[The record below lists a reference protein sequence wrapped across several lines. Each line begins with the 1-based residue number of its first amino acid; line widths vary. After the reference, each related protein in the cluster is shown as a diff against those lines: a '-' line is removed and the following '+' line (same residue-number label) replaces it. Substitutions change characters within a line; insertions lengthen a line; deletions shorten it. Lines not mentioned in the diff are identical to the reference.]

1 MKKLII
7 AVLVL
12 FALSSVGFAQAK
24 KELPKTET
32 KGTASMVS
40 NNAKAQSSNAVA
52 HKKSKAH
59 QKAVARHHRMTKQA
73 NSSKKAKLGAKK
85 PATGKK
91 LIKTASRHSKKNKEV
106 RERSM
111 KRS

>member
-1 MKKLII
+1 MKKLIM
-7 AVLVL
+7 AVLIL

-24 KELPKTET
+24 KEQPKSET
-32 KGTASMVS
+32 KGTVSMVS

-59 QKAVARHHRMTKQA
+59 HKAVARHHRMTKQVK
-73 NSSKKAKLGAKK
+73 SSKKAKLSAKK
-85 PATGKK
+85 AAPGKK
-91 LIKTASRHSKKNKEV
+91 LIKTASKHSKKHKEV
-106 RERSM
+106 REKSM